1 MTHSSNH
8 QRHQHLSP
16 WSTITSLSHM
26 FNFKLDVSIWRI
38 ATRASHTNTK
48 IATLPEADLGALSA
62 SDVQCS
68 GLTTH
73 PTQSTIR
80 VVNLKFIEVLLN
92 LSLFTCLNWVT
103 DLLCVKIWHF
113 PDSFHNVVIMHMIS
127 RTGWTPP
134 ILHYAAILR
143 LILHYHCD
151 KSPEYHIGT
160 TVPHEYYST
169 TVPQL
174 PLSASDAQCS
184 GSRILHF

>member
-1 MTHSSNH
+1 M
-8 QRHQHLSP
+8 Q
-16 WSTITSLSHM
+16 WSYDPPHTIHYKGYEFDL
-26 FNFKLDVSIWRI
+26 I
-38 ATRASHTNTK
+38 
-48 IATLPEADLGALSA
+48 EA
-62 SDVQCS
+62 
-68 GLTTH
+68 
-73 PTQSTIR
+73 
-80 VVNLKFIEVLLN
+80 LLN
-92 LSLFTCLNWVT
+92 LSLFMCLHWVT
-103 DLLCVKIWHF
+103 DLLCVRILHF
-113 PDSFHNVVIMHMIS
+113 PDSVHNIVIMHMIS

-169 TVPQL
+169 TTVPREYYSTTEPQL

>member
-1 MTHSSNH
+1 M
-8 QRHQHLSP
+8 Q
-16 WSTITSLSHM
+16 WSYDPPYTIHYKGCE
-26 FNFKLDVSIWRI
+26 F
-38 ATRASHTNTK
+38 
-48 IATLPEADLGALSA
+48 DL
-62 SDVQCS
+62 
-68 GLTTH
+68 T
-73 PTQSTIR
+73 
-80 VVNLKFIEVLLN
+80 EVLLN
-92 LSLFTCLNWVT
+92 LSLFTCLHWVT
-103 DLLCVKIWHF
+103 DLFSVRILHF
-113 PDSFHNVVIMHMIS
+113 PDSVHNIVIMHMIS